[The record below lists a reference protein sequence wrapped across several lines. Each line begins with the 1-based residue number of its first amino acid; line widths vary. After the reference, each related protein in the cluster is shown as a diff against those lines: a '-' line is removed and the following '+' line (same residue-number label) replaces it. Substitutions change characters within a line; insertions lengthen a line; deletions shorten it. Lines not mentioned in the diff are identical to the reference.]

1 MDNSALKIARSS
13 PRPKVFLNNKSSI
26 EGKDNVEQQQQS
38 NIKTEKWDRFQELK
52 RRREEIESKA
62 NKKRRK
68 TNDFIKTP
76 VPSSTKQNP
85 TKIKQKVKTFDITD
99 PSTLPKSIAKYL
111 HMNEHL
117 KDVDHGRLSTK
128 TELEK
133 ELDKAVENGDLEL
146 ASKLSDQIAQNN
158 YEIMV
163 NKAIERKE
171 FNEAKK
177 REEER
182 KANKKKPKLY
192 WGFETKHRWETKS
205 NM

>member
-1 MDNSALKIARSS
+1 MDNSAVKIARSS
-13 PRPKVFLNNKSSI
+13 PRPKVFLNNKSST
-26 EGKDNVEQQQQS
+26 EDKDNMKQQQP
-38 NIKTEKWDRFQELK
+38 NIKSEKWERFQELK
-52 RRREEIESKA
+52 RRREEFESKS
-62 NKKRRK
+62 NKKKRK
-68 TNDFIKTP
+68 TSSFITTQ
-76 VPSSTKQNP
+76 VEPSSTQQKH
-85 TKIKQKVKTFDITD
+85 TKIKRKIKTFDIAD
-99 PSTLPKSIAKYL
+99 PSTLPKSIANYL
-111 HMNEHL
+111 RMNEHL
-117 KDVDHGRLSTK
+117 KGVDHGRLSTK
-128 TELEK
+128 TRLEK

-158 YEIMV
+158 YETMV

-171 FNEAKK
+171 FDEVKK

>member
-1 MDNSALKIARSS
+1 MDNSAVKIARSS
-13 PRPKVFLNNKSSI
+13 PRPKVFLNNKSST
-26 EGKDNVEQQQQS
+26 EDKDNMKQQQP
-38 NIKTEKWDRFQELK
+38 NIKSEKWERFQELK
-52 RRREEIESKA
+52 RRREEFESKS
-62 NKKRRK
+62 NKKKRK
-68 TNDFIKTP
+68 TSSFITTQ
-76 VPSSTKQNP
+76 VGPSSTQQKH
-85 TKIKQKVKTFDITD
+85 TKIKRKIKTFDIAD
-99 PSTLPKSIAKYL
+99 PSTLPKSIANYL
-111 HMNEHL
+111 RMNEHL
-117 KDVDHGRLSTK
+117 KGVDHGRLSTK
-128 TELEK
+128 TRLEK

-158 YEIMV
+158 YETMV

-171 FNEAKK
+171 FDEVKK

>member
-1 MDNSALKIARSS
+1 MDNSAVKIVRSS
-13 PRPKVFLNNKSSI
+13 PRPKIFLNNKSST
-26 EGKDNVEQQQQS
+26 EDKDNMKRQQP
-38 NIKTEKWDRFQELK
+38 NIKSEKWERFQELK
-52 RRREEIESKA
+52 RRRKEFESKS

-68 TNDFIKTP
+68 TSGFITTQAE
-76 VPSSTKQNP
+76 PSSTQQKH
-85 TKIKQKVKTFDITD
+85 TKIKQKIKTFDITD
-99 PSTLPKSIAKYL
+99 PSTLPKSIANYL
-111 HMNEHL
+111 RMNEHL
-117 KDVDHGRLSTK
+117 KGVDHGRLSTK
-128 TELEK
+128 TRLEK

-158 YEIMV
+158 YETMV

-171 FNEAKK
+171 FDEVKK